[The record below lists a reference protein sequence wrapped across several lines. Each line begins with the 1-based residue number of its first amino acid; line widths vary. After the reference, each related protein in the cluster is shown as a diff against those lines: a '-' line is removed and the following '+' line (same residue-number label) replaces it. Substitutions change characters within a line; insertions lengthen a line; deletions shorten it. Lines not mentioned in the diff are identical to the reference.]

1 MCIASTPKIKEPQE
15 SAEAKIERENET
27 QKELK
32 VASDNKAEQLERA
45 VKRKRGGRGG
55 VSLLTGSRG
64 GLGYYNETV

>member
-1 MCIASTPKIKEPQE
+1 MCLASPKMKQPEE
-15 SAEAKIERENET
+15 TAEAKIERENET

>member
-1 MCIASTPKIKEPQE
+1 MCLASTPKIKEPEE

-27 QKELK
+27 AKELK
-32 VASDNKAEQLERA
+32 VASDNKAEALERA

>member
-1 MCIASTPKIKEPQE
+1 MCLASTPKIKEPEE

-27 QKELK
+27 AKELK
-32 VASDNKAEQLERA
+32 VASDNKAEALERA

-55 VSLLTGSRG
+55 VSLRKGRRG